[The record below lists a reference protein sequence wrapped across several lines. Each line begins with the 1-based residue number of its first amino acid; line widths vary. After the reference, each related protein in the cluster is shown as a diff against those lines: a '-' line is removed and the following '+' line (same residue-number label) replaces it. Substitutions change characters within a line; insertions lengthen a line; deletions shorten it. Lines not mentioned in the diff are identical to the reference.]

1 MVDVAANMGVDR
13 GQCLAEF
20 GRCWWLVGGQQWCQE
35 PVVDLGVE
43 DRDALAVGGQV
54 VGVGVGDELGL
65 TMGTTVVGLGVRW
78 ASL

>member
-1 MVDVAANMGVDR
+1 M
-13 GQCLAEF
+13 
-20 GRCWWLVGGQQWCQE
+20 
-35 PVVDLGVE
+35 DLGVE